1 MPIFEYRCEKCGEE
15 FERLV
20 PKADTEVH
28 CEKCGSGE
36 VKKKLSAFAASVPSS
51 NGCPAMGSCPSASGG
66 CAHGGGCCCG
76 GH

>member
-1 MPIFEYRCEKCGEE
+1 MPIFEYCCEKCGEE

-20 PKADTEVH
+20 PRSDTKVH

-36 VKKKLSAFAASVPSS
+36 VKKKLSTFSASVRSSGGCPAASVCPSS
-51 NGCPAMGSCPSASGG
+51 GGG
-66 CAHGGGCCCG
+66 CGHSGHCCCG